1 MQGVIARSHCKEL
14 LQESLQE
21 VIARSHCKESLQ
33 GVMTFIA
40 SCAWSQV
47 QVASARSQAQAQL
60 TCKELKIL
68 FLGPTTHTKIDPLRG
83 SAWSRAKTHGFLQF
97 LKFPRD
103 PLQARR
109 SRGAKIHG
117 FLRFLKFPRN
127 PLGRG
132 WSGRPR
138 LRCLLSGQPWS
149 SFCTRA
155 LYP

>member
-33 GVMTFIA
+33 GVIA

-103 PLQARR
+103 PLRARR
-109 SRGAKIHG
+109 SQGAKIHS
-117 FLRFLKFPRN
+117 FFAISKVPA
-127 PLGRG
+127 
-132 WSGRPR
+132 
-138 LRCLLSGQPWS
+138 QPS
-149 SFCTRA
+149 RA
-155 LYP
+155 RMVGPTSLAMFAFGPTVV